1 MGTYE
6 IREDEGELLRTR
18 RMAANGA
25 PLTLSV
31 NGEALAEVVAIKAA
45 PPDSPV
51 TRIGFMKGEIEAP
64 EDFDS
69 LFADELVEIFEG
81 RD

>member
-6 IREDEGELLRTR
+6 IREDESELLRLV
-18 RMAANGA
+18 RMAADGA
-25 PLTLSV
+25 PLILTM
-31 NGEALAEVVAIKAA
+31 NGEPLVEVVPIKSA
-45 PPDSPV
+45 PDSPV

-64 EDFDS
+64 DDFDR
-69 LFADELVEIFEG
+69 LFPDEIVKIFEG